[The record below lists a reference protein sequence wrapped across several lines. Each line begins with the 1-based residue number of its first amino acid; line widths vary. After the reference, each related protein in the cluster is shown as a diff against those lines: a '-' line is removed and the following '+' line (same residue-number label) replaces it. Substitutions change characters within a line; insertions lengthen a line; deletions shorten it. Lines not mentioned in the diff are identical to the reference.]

1 MSNSIYL
8 LRHAETKVD
17 LSKPARNW
25 PITPE
30 GKQKCKE
37 LASTEAFGFIEGI
50 VHSSE
55 KKARQTADA
64 FAEDLNVQMY
74 ELSSLDEL
82 KREHEGKLTDE
93 EYRARARDALQN
105 MDENVVGWESGT
117 SALKRFESAVRKVD
131 IMFHQKNILV
141 VSHGIVLTAYFCK
154 LKNFQ
159 SIAFERWTQLKFL
172 SWGLIKDGRLLIDI
186 V

>member
-1 MSNSIYL
+1 MSNSIYI

-17 LSKPARNW
+17 LSTPARNW
-25 PITPE
+25 SITPD
-30 GKQKCKE
+30 GKQKARE
-37 LASTEAFGFIEGI
+37 LASNEAIGSIHGI

-55 KKARQTADA
+55 KKAHQTADA
-64 FAEDLNVQMY
+64 IAEGLDVQMY
-74 ELSSLDEL
+74 ELSGLDEL
-82 KREHEGKLTDE
+82 KREHEGKLTEE
-93 EYRARARDALQN
+93 EYRERVRDTLQN
-105 MDENVVGWESGT
+105 MDESVTGWESGA

-131 IMFHQKNILV
+131 IMFHKKNIVV

-159 SIAFERWTQLKFL
+159 PIAFERWTQLKFL
-172 SWGLIKDGRLLIDI
+172 SWGMIRDGRVLIDI

>member
-17 LSKPARNW
+17 LSTPAHKW
-25 PITPE
+25 SITPN
-30 GKQKCKE
+30 GKQKAKE
-37 LASTEAFGFIEGI
+37 LASTEAFGLIEGI

-64 FAEDLNVQMY
+64 FAEGLNVQMY
-74 ELSSLDEL
+74 ELSGLDEL
-82 KREHEGKLTDE
+82 KREHEGKLTEE
-93 EYRARARDALQN
+93 EYRARVRDTLQN
-105 MDENVVGWESGT
+105 MDENVIGWESGAA
-117 SALKRFESAVRKVD
+117 ALRRFESAVNKVN

-159 SIAFERWTQLKFL
+159 SIAFERWSQLKFL
-172 SWGLIKDGRLLIDI
+172 SWGLIRDGRLLIDI